1 MEDRFEAFRRQMS
14 INHPEEEER
23 RLRSELTQALD
34 NLERQQSE
42 REVLNNRMRAAEEE
56 KKHLQEILAE
66 TEKKRIEL
74 QLKLEGTSQDL
85 QMARD
90 KIAHLEYDDSA
101 KQIVLL
107 SDEISQLKYKN
118 RYFKKEL
125 ESCLDEKN
133 DCEEKITTLEYVI
146 NQTLKELSV
155 QKDYSSYY
163 YDIINSLSKEK
174 LTDTAESNEDLVS
187 SAKLLKAK
195 EENARLK
202 AQLDAHKNDAKQLKE
217 LNEELANSVSL
228 DDIKKHILMLPQNL
242 ATNVIPYLGLII
254 YNPRWQKVQEEII
267 KVMGDRQLLGVSIAN
282 NYGPVNGDVLEQK
295 VAMPAM
301 NPSPT
306 KEIEQ
311 K

>member
-23 RLRSELTQALD
+23 RLRSELAQALV

-42 REVLNNRMRAAEEE
+42 REVLNDRMRAAEEE

-107 SDEISQLKYKN
+107 SDEISILKHKN

>member
-1 MEDRFEAFRRQMS
+1 
-14 INHPEEEER
+14 
-23 RLRSELTQALD
+23 
-34 NLERQQSE
+34 
-42 REVLNNRMRAAEEE
+42 
-56 KKHLQEILAE
+56 
-66 TEKKRIEL
+66 
-74 QLKLEGTSQDL
+74 
-85 QMARD
+85 MARD

-107 SDEISQLKYKN
+107 SDEISILKHKN
-118 RYFKKEL
+118 RYFEKEL

-202 AQLDAHKNDAKQLKE
+202 AQLDAHKNDAKQLEE

-267 KVMGDRQLLGVSIAN
+267 KVMGDRQLLCVSIAN